1 MWTIE
6 VLSTHKHYKP
16 LRFGIQEN
24 KAWNMKTYSY
34 VTCDISV
41 THDEGAVGLLET
53 K

>member
-1 MWTIE
+1 
-6 VLSTHKHYKP
+6 
-16 LRFGIQEN
+16 
-24 KAWNMKTYSY
+24 MKTYSY